1 MKVNG
6 KHQLLVMLIMLIRI
20 LSRSVHNIKKIT
32 EALVVANKNI
42 ELKGTVGETKY
53 MAISEIRIQDEVKI

>member
-1 MKVNG
+1 
-6 KHQLLVMLIMLIRI
+6 MLIMLIRI

>member
-1 MKVNG
+1 LKVNG